1 MPYII
6 RFAGPSN
13 TGKTTLI
20 QEIATELCKHELCIG
35 ILKHGHH
42 PPTAVVRT
50 TDTSPKQQMP
60 DSLRWRQNL
69 PNVDT
74 LYISNEHIEWNSTIT
89 SLETPP
95 TPTECIEQYF
105 ASHDLLLIEGW
116 RDHVF
121 PTILVYH
128 DDHHSDTYV
137 DIEWNTPRNIIGL
150 YGSGAQRYYEK
161 ILDKILRH
169 PPTYSIENIL
179 AHILHVMNIPSK

>member
-20 QEIATELCKHELCIG
+20 QEIATQLCKHELRIG

-42 PPTAVVRT
+42 PPTATVRT
-50 TDTSPKQQMP
+50 TNTAPKQQIP
-60 DSLRWRQNL
+60 DSLRWRQSL

-89 SLETPP
+89 SVENP
-95 TPTECIEQYF
+95 TKPRECIERYF

-128 DDHHSDTYV
+128 DHHHSNTYV
-137 DIEWNTPRNIIGL
+137 DIDWNIPRNIIGL

-161 ILDKILRH
+161 ILQTVPH
-169 PPTYSIENIL
+169 TPPIYTLDNIVSHIEEHLPIR
-179 AHILHVMNIPSK
+179 P